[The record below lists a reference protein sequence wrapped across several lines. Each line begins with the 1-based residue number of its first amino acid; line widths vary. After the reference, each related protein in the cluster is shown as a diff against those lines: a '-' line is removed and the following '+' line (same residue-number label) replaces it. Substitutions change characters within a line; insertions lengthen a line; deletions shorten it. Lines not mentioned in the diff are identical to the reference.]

1 MNDIL
6 RVHLVYPL
14 GNRISKPDTIGQ
26 NLKHTLEKFYNLKE
40 TYDERFNIEC
50 PNIYNRIM
58 AKCKKSL
65 KIT

>member
-1 MNDIL
+1 VNDIL

-40 TYDERFNIEC
+40 TYDESF
-50 PNIYNRIM
+50 
-58 AKCKKSL
+58 L
-65 KIT
+65 